1 MEQGKGSEHRS
12 SQRFAMDF
20 KISVY
25 IEQDGSQR
33 FVEDSIL
40 QDVSIDGIGFLSR
53 SPQLYHVG
61 QRLHVSIVLPG
72 TDTLEARLEG
82 DATVVRMDAYAESTT
97 SIGLLMDNPL
107 DFISGM
113 HQVPRE
119 PEQGV

>member
-53 SPQLYHVG
+53 SPRLYHIG
-61 QRLHVSIVLPG
+61 QRLHVSIGLPG

-82 DATVVRMDAYAESTT
+82 
-97 SIGLLMDNPL
+97 
-107 DFISGM
+107 
-113 HQVPRE
+113 
-119 PEQGV
+119 